1 MAVGDITKIP
11 AGGIQLDKE
20 PLCVGGTTTT
30 MYFGDDRGRVK
41 SVTTSGVV
49 AELTTKCI
57 MVAEKLAAVLYT
69 SSALC
74 LVTENGKVYTV
85 GTDGSSLTKIADLQ
99 TKVKCAYYYSSYIY
113 CFLEGIR
120 QGGSSIVKVQ
130 IA

>member
-49 AELTTKCI
+49 AELTTKC